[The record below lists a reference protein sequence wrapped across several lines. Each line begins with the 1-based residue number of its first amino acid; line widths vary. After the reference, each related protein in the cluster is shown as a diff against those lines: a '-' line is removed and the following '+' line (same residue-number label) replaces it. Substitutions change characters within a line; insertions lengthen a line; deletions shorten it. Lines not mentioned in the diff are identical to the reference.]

1 MPRFLRYFYEKKDGR
16 WAKPVT
22 LNGKRIFLYSSAK
35 TERQTERDISH
46 QMTEYTAK
54 EEKGNLF
61 EEAADE
67 WVDEHSKKL
76 AYSTAEKYKPH
87 IKFAKQYFVEIYIK
101 DITANDIKNFISYR
115 IKLNYSQKTVQHT
128 LSVVK
133 MMFEYACINGLIRDN
148 PCTYIKIPQ
157 NLPKTKRKRSINP
170 RLPNTALIWYNYSN
184 EIYGIDLNG

>member
-16 WAKPVT
+16 WAKSVT
-22 LNGKRIFLYSSAK
+22 LNGKRIFFYSSSK
-35 TERQTERDISH
+35 TERHAERDIAN

-54 EEKGNLF
+54 EEKGKLF
-61 EEAADE
+61 EEVADE
-67 WVDEHSKKL
+67 WEDEHSKKL

-133 MMFEYACINGLIRDN
+133 FRLQRPNERCYFGQRDRYWRWCIFQLR
-148 PCTYIKIPQ
+148 
-157 NLPKTKRKRSINP
+157 
-170 RLPNTALIWYNYSN
+170 
-184 EIYGIDLNG
+184 